1 MGQCSW
7 KKPKE
12 LCEYEKVAR
21 GKQIVKNQPPEDW
34 LDLRLRAQEVRHI
47 KRWFEFREPET
58 GMTFY
63 FNDDTEVSIWEKPLE
78 IIEYDAIS
86 RGWQRILNEANDVDT
101 LFRGKWEEIIEEGS
115 ALRST
120 KTQGK
125 IAVQTYHICNKPQ
138 DIIDQEDEER
148 LKIKLN
154 RPNALYE
161 ERSI

>member
-86 RGWQRILNEANDVDT
+86 RGWQRILNEAKDVEHVH
-101 LFRGKWEEIIEEGS
+101 LGGNGK
-115 ALRST
+115 
-120 KTQGK
+120 
-125 IAVQTYHICNKPQ
+125 
-138 DIIDQEDEER
+138 
-148 LKIKLN
+148 KL
-154 RPNALYE
+154 
-161 ERSI
+161 